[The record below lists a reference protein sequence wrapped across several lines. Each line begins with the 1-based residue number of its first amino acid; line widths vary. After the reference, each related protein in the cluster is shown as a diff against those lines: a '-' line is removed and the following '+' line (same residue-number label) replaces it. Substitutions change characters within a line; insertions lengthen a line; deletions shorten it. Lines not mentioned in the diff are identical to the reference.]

1 MILLHISLLVTHGG
15 VDVINRD
22 VDIAVIGGGPA
33 GLAAGISAKSYDDLE
48 ILILDRNHWL
58 GGILPQCIHDGFGL
72 EEIGISLT
80 GPEYAQRYI
89 QSAEAAGVQC
99 ITETM
104 VLQVTKN
111 REIIAVNK
119 EGLQRIRAKAIIL
132 ATGCREKTRWD
143 AMIPGDRPSGIY
155 TAGVAQMLINLY
167 NIMPGKT
174 FLILGSGD
182 VGLIMARRLTLEGAT
197 VKGVLEILPFTTGL
211 PRNVVQC
218 LEDYDIPL
226 LLNHTVV
233 NIYGKGRVEKV
244 TTAQVDETRSPITKT
259 EKHIMCDTLLLSL
272 GLIPEN
278 EIALSLGIKL
288 DEATGGPRVNQ
299 DFETTLK
306 GFYSIGNSLQ
316 IYDTV
321 DKLSHD
327 ADKAGKSIAKRICN
341 SHRRISSKKG
351 NASII
356 LRPGKGVK
364 HVTPQIIS
372 TTGLID
378 ITIRAEKPF
387 SPATLMIFS
396 DDTKIFVKKLRYAT
410 PANLITIQI
419 TVSEQNLMPLQTWE
433 VSLND

>member
-1 MILLHISLLVTHGG
+1 
-15 VDVINRD
+15 
-22 VDIAVIGGGPA
+22 
-33 GLAAGISAKSYDDLE
+33 
-48 ILILDRNHWL
+48 
-58 GGILPQCIHDGFGL
+58 
-72 EEIGISLT
+72 
-80 GPEYAQRYI
+80 
-89 QSAEAAGVQC
+89 
-99 ITETM
+99 
-104 VLQVTKN
+104 
-111 REIIAVNK
+111 
-119 EGLQRIRAKAIIL
+119 
-132 ATGCREKTRWD
+132 
-143 AMIPGDRPSGIY
+143 
-155 TAGVAQMLINLY
+155 
-167 NIMPGKT
+167 MPGKT

-218 LEDYDIPL
+218 FEDYDIPL
-226 LLNHTVV
+226 LLNHKVV